1 LAVTSLD
8 FISVGQ
14 LWPPPS
20 EIERFTKYEENRML
34 FEGKHDLIYNGWIK
48 LLREDQKATLE
59 IILNWHKRLSTLWAD
74 MLLGEPPKFKSEPED
89 AVTKYTTDKF
99 LNNCYMT
106 ILDVSRF
113 GDGLLKVRLKNGKA
127 IIEPNTPQVWIPI
140 TSFDNVQ
147 EVLAHVLA
155 WVIQKVDA
163 KGRDIYFLR
172 VEIHTIGLIQNKLFE
187 LKQNFDQTMAKFEIG
202 KEIELSTIA
211 EFKEVL
217 PVQETGI
224 DDFLVIPIHNLI
236 TSDRA
241 TGFDDYSDID
251 SIIQELEIRI
261 AQLSKILDEH
271 AAPTLAGPDSLRRID
286 PRTGQVSFD
295 GLGRYIPMAPED
307 SVPQYLTWDV
317 QIEAIRYEIDT
328 LLQQLYIISE
338 TSAAAFGDLKQG
350 LAESGSA
357 LKRLML
363 APLAKVN
370 RLRLRID
377 PALKKAL
384 TIASE
389 LEVVNGVVG
398 AKRITNVKIEWQ
410 DGLPADDTERAMID
424 SQEYAAGIASLDTIL
439 RRRGFEGEALEAEKK
454 LLEEAQKAEVV
465 TVPEINLNNAS
476 GSNTGGA

>member
-1 LAVTSLD
+1 MSATSLD
-8 FISVGQ
+8 FLTTGYP
-14 LWPPPS
+14 WPPPS
-20 EIERFTKYEENRML
+20 EVERFNKYEENKML
-34 FEGKHDLIYNGWIK
+34 FEGKHNLVYSSWIK

-89 AVTKYTTDKF
+89 AVTKHTTDKF
-99 LNNCYMT
+99 LNDCYMT
-106 ILDVSRF
+106 IIDVSRF
-113 GDGLLKVRLKNGKA
+113 GDGLLKVRLKNGVA
-127 IIEPNTPQVWIPI
+127 IIEPNTPQVWIPV
-140 TSFDNVQ
+140 TAFDNVQ

-155 WVIQKVDA
+155 WVIQKVDN

-187 LKQNFDQTMAKFEIG
+187 LKQNFDQSIARFEIG
-202 KEIELSTIA
+202 KEIELSIIT
-211 EFKEVL
+211 EFKDVL
-217 PVQETGI
+217 PIQETGV

-236 TSDRA
+236 TSDRS

-295 GLGRYIPMAPED
+295 GLGKYIPMAPED
-307 SVPQYLTWDV
+307 SAPEYLTWDV
-317 QIEAIRYEIDT
+317 QIEAIQYEIDT
-328 LLQQLYIISE
+328 LLQQLFIISE

-370 RLRLRID
+370 RLRLRLD

-384 TIASE
+384 TLASE
-389 LEVVNGVVG
+389 LEVVNNIAG
-398 AKRITNVKIEWQ
+398 AKKITDVKIEWQ
-410 DGLPADDTERAMID
+410 DGLPADDTERAVID
-424 SQEYAAGIASLDTIL
+424 SQEYAAGIVSLDTIL
-439 RRRGFEGEALEAEKK
+439 RRRGFDGEALEEEKK
-454 LLEEAQKAEVV
+454 LIEEDKKAEAV
-465 TVPEINLNNAS
+465 TVPEINLDNS
-476 GSNTGGA
+476 GSSTGGA